1 MMKLQKSILV
11 IFAALL
17 GLLILSKLNPDWAV
31 AAMAI
36 VPILV
41 IWQVVIALRHKEPA
55 KRNGGFDDKWY
66 ENP

>member
-1 MMKLQKSILV
+1 MKLQKSIPI
-11 IFAALL
+11 IFIALL
-17 GLLILSKLNPDWAV
+17 GLLVISKVRPDWVV

-36 VPILV
+36 VPLLV

-55 KRNGGFDDKWY
+55 RKNGGTEDKWY